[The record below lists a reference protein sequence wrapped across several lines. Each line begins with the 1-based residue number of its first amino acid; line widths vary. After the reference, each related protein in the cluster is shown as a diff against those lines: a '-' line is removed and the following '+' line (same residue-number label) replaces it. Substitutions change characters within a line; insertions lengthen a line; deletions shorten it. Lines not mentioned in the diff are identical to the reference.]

1 MADISIGELRA
12 TLTLSFAYLR
22 FRFAKGW
29 NVTDESTDS
38 NHNQQVILSTTGWR
52 ICSRTWV
59 GLTFL
64 LAIPS
69 SAWFC
74 LG

>member
-29 NVTDESTDS
+29 NVTDE
-38 NHNQQVILSTTGWR
+38 
-52 ICSRTWV
+52 
-59 GLTFL
+59 
-64 LAIPS
+64 
-69 SAWFC
+69 
-74 LG
+74 